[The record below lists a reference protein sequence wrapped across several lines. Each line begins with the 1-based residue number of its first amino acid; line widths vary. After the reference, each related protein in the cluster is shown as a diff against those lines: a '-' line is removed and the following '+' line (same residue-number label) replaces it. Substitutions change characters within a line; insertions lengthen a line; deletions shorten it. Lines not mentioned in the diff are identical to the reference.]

1 MIYAGYTP
9 KKSSDEQYTPAYAVA
24 PIVKYIPKGKTVW
37 CPFDTENS
45 EYVLALKAAG
55 IPVVHSHIRTGRD
68 FFVYEPEK
76 WDLIVSNPPF
86 SIKQKVVERCLSFGK
101 PFALLLSNLWLNGS
115 APVRLF
121 REKEMQM
128 LLFDKRIQF
137 TEKNAAYFGS
147 SYFCHKVLPK
157 QIVFESLNRS
167 KYEESRMADDMQK
180 YVCPLSVPT
189 LSGVTE

>member
-24 PIVKYIPKGKTVW
+24 PIIKYIPGNKIVW
-37 CPFDTENS
+37 CPFDTEHS

-55 IPVVHSHIRTGRD
+55 IRVVHSHILTGED
-68 FFVYEPEK
+68 FFVYEPEE
-76 WDLIVSNPPF
+76 WELIVSNPPF
-86 SIKQKVVERCLSFGK
+86 NIKQKVVERCLALGK
-101 PFALLLSNLWLNGS
+101 PFALLLSNLWLNSS
-115 APVRLF
+115 APVHLF

-147 SYFCHKVLPK
+147 SYFCWKVLPR
-157 QIVFESLNRS
+157 QIVFENLNRS
-167 KYEESRMADDMQK
+167 KYEESRMADDMRK
-180 YVCPLSVPT
+180 LIKPLMN
-189 LSGVTE
+189 GHG